1 MNTSTE
7 HILQCNQSEPLADA
21 SGRIVDL
28 MNENACGQAGDYIRS
43 GVPQESIISPTS
55 FTIKINSM
63 IDAQSEGIKQSLYV
77 DDLAVYCQSSTMAIT
92 ERRLQDFLDKLV
104 TCADENGFKFFFH
117 KNVVCAFWQQKWLT
131 T

>member
-28 MNENACGQAGDYIRS
+28 MDENAYGQAGDYIRS

-63 IDAQSEGIKQSLYV
+63 IDALSEGIDKSLYV
-77 DDLAVYCQSSTMAIT
+77 DDLAVFASPAP
-92 ERRLQDFLDKLV
+92 
-104 TCADENGFKFFFH
+104 
-117 KNVVCAFWQQKWLT
+117 WQYPNDACGISWT
-131 T
+131 SW